1 MRSYYRRCTVTKDDS
16 INMGINNPVGFL
28 QLDMACI
35 SHTLYFYNA
44 KRKDKPMDTKVR
56 VNCN

>member
-1 MRSYYRRCTVTKDDS
+1 MTKNDS
-16 INMGINNPVGFL
+16 INIGVSDPVGFL

-44 KRKDKPMDTKVR
+44 KRKDKPMDTEVR